1 MIIDN
6 ITSDFNHVR
15 ASYPVAGDMVTGG
28 NERKWNIVENLR
40 NVRQTTVKH
49 VDLVNYHPQT
59 WEDMVEQA
67 YDLDKKRVY
76 YPPYTLDPGKITF
89 DDVFNHA
96 VNQHNLQES
105 TANKYLDT
113 ARIME
118 SHGVMPVN
126 FRKPHWNDFFKHMD
140 YIKRYENATPHMLNN
155 RRKAWM
161 MFCRAWGTAKEWPT
175 YKLPHIP
182 DRTKNIFI
190 PTPET
195 VRTLLQTPYTGDKY
209 LNRHIQY
216 HFFAGFMVG
225 MRPEKEIVIL
235 NIDDLFL
242 DEQDNYAIRITE
254 PKKRGNTRILRLE
267 NNIAV
272 SKTRK
277 SFKNYVDT
285 ILPRFANKN
294 ENALY
299 VNPETGKRWTVDT
312 LRHQLLNRY
321 GKRVWP
327 RFWPYVMRH
336 WCATARCIEWQNDN
350 RVLVRVKSWMG
361 HKRVD
366 QTDNYLDLARL
377 YNQGKGSWLSRA
389 LKQHKNVGGM
399 HGRPPGRERITKKSG
414 KFVPIPSRNFANPHR
429 SVLFIPSENLNQYF
443 TRPCKS

>member
-1 MIIDN
+1 MMRIQLIDPSD
-6 ITSDFNHVR
+6 IPSSTASKDFNHVR
-15 ASYPVAGDMVTGG
+15 ASYPVAGDMAIGG
-28 NERKWNIVENLR
+28 NEHKWTVLKNLR
-40 NVRQTTVKH
+40 RQATIKH
-49 VDLVNYHPQT
+49 VDLANYRREDRVNQRY
-59 WEDMVEQA
+59 ELE
-67 YDLDKKRVY
+67 KKLVY
-76 YPPYTLDPGKITF
+76 YPPYTLDPEKTTF
-89 DDVFNHA
+89 GNVFNHA
-96 VNQHNLQES
+96 ITRQNLAET
-105 TANKYLDT
+105 TAKKYLAT
-113 ARIME
+113 AKLME
-118 SHGVMPVN
+118 MHCVVPVN
-126 FRKPHWNDFFKHMD
+126 FCRPQWHNFFSHLD
-140 YIKRYENATPHMLNN
+140 YIKQYENATPHMLNN
-155 RRKAWM
+155 RRKAWT
-161 MFCRAWGTAKEWPT
+161 MFCRAWGTDKKWPT

-195 VRTLLQTPYTGDKY
+195 VRKLLQTPYTGDKY

-277 SFKNYVDT
+277 SFRNYVDT

-294 ENALY
+294 ENALF
-299 VNPETGKRWTVDT
+299 VNPETGKRWTEDS
-312 LRHQLLNRY
+312 LRHQLLNRF

-327 RFWPYVMRH
+327 RYWPYVMRH

-350 RVLVRVKSWMG
+350 MVLVRVKYWMG

-366 QTDNYLDLARL
+366 QTDNYVDLARL

-389 LKQHKNVGGM
+389 LKQHKHVGGM
-399 HGRPPGRERITKKSG
+399 HGPPGKERITKKSG

-429 SVLFIPSENLNQYF
+429 SVRLYPQ
-443 TRPCKS
+443 